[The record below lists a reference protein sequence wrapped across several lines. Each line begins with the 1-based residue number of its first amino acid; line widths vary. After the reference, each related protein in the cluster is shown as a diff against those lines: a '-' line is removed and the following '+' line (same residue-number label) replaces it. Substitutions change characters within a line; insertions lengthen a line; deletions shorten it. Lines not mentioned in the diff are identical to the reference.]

1 MKKNTSCVVVAY
13 NPGVDVI
20 ENISSYIHYFDKVFV
35 IDNSYSDNV
44 QLFEPLIQAFSLE
57 YIPLLDNTGIAKAL
71 NIGFEKSIEY
81 GYQFIVSMDQDSQ
94 FNNNILDV
102 YKAYIDEFGLE
113 QLGALS
119 PRYQVERAISKVSSK
134 PYEDKT
140 ITMQSGVLFTKEA
153 FQKVG
158 LFNEALFIDVVDWEY
173 FIRMNKLGFKLI
185 QCNKAVLAHQPAENL
200 HLFTFKGKKFG
211 VGVASPLRYYYQVR
225 NLLWCLLHQKS
236 FFMLKTILYKLCK
249 VLFLFKN
256 KKNYL
261 RFIFKGV
268 IDAFKNRLGRFDK
281 IHGKS

>member
-13 NPGVDVI
+13 NPSIDVI

-35 IDNSYSDNV
+35 IDNSDSDNV
-44 QLFEPLIQAFSLE
+44 QLFEPLIRTFNLE

-71 NIGFEKSIEY
+71 NIGFEKSTQA
-81 GYQFIVSMDQDSQ
+81 GYLFIVSMDQDSQ

-102 YKAYIDEFGLE
+102 YKAYIDEFGLK

-119 PRYQVERAISKVSSK
+119 PRYKVERAMSKVSSK
-134 PYEDKT
+134 PYEEKT
-140 ITMQSGVLFTKEA
+140 ITMQSGVLFIKEA

-158 LFNEALFIDVVDWEY
+158 LFNDVVDWEY

-236 FFMLKTILYKLCK
+236 FFMLKTILYKLFK
-249 VLFLFKN
+249 VLFLFEN

-268 IDAFKNRLGRFDK
+268 IDAFKNQLGRFDK
-281 IHGKS
+281 IHGK